1 MPIAGLVAGALT
13 SGINQMLS
21 RDAKDYENSLAKD
34 LMQYQFQNFMSPQAQ
49 AMSYARAGFNP
60 ALAMGPGGSGAFA
73 SPSPSFSP
81 SPISFVSGI
90 GEMANAVQAIANAK
104 KAGAET
110 EGQVLENKVLEGSL
124 KERIEEVG
132 LRNKWTQEE
141 TSKIINETSVLVG
154 QCNMMQKQVEKLES
168 EKALTD
174 KEVAWFDRHMKAEID
189 DLEKSADYKEACS
202 KMTDAQRELLD
213 ATFDDLAKITN
224 LNAQQLEKVVALL
237 DKYGDA
243 QAIVGMLTQIVSS
256 ASGLIGSIAGLRS
269 PKIPTFNET
278 RSVEHHSGGSVTHTV
293 RTGHY

>member
-1 MPIAGLVAGALT
+1 MPIAGLIAGALT

-21 RDAKDYENSLAKD
+21 RDAKDYEQSLAKD

-49 AMSYARAGFNP
+49 AMSYAKAGFNP

-90 GEMANAVQAIANAK
+90 GEMAAAVQAIANAK

-110 EGQVLENKVLEGSL
+110 EGQLLENKVLEGSL
-124 KERIEEVG
+124 KDRIEEVG
-132 LRNKWTQEE
+132 LRNQWTKEQ
-141 TSKIINETSVLVG
+141 TSKIIQETSVLVG

-168 EKALTD
+168 ERKLTD
-174 KEVAWFDRHMKAEID
+174 KQVSWFDRHMSAEIEN
-189 DLEKSADYKEACS
+189 LKQSAEYQKACAE
-202 KMTDAQRELLD
+202 MTSTQKELLD

-243 QAIVGMLTQIVSS
+243 QAIVGMLSN
-256 ASGLIGSIAGLRS
+256 LIGSATDLLGVLS
-269 PKIPTFNET
+269 PKGFLGTPWKK
-278 RSVEHHSGGSVTHTV
+278 
-293 RTGHY
+293 